1 MTKAEIEIAKR
12 ARNEYARAW
21 RAKNKKRVQETN
33 RRYWLKRAQA
43 AKVGNMTEDGNN
55 EH

>member
-1 MTKAEIEIAKR
+1 MTKAELAEAKA
-12 ARNEYARAW
+12 ARNAYAREW

-43 AKVGNMTEDGNN
+43 AKVENMTEDGNN